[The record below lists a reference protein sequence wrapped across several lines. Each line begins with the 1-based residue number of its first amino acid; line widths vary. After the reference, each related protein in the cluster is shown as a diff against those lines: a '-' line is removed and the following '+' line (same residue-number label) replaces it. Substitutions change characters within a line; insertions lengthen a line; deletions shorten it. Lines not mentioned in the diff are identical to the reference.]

1 MKAIQA
7 TQCGTRKGISTGFTR
22 NTKVIESTGENHMSK
37 ETIKA
42 LTEVAISLGSLIAG
56 VTFIGLGTNLY
67 IALGVFF
74 LVLYYNSTQES

>member
-1 MKAIQA
+1 MP
-7 TQCGTRKGISTGFTR
+7 
-22 NTKVIESTGENHMSK
+22 K